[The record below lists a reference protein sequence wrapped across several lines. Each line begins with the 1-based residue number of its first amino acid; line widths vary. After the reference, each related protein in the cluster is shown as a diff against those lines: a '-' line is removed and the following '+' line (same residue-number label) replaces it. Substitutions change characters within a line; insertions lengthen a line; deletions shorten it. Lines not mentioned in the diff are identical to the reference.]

1 MTPLEPP
8 PSARRMD
15 KSEFPSTSPAPTQAA
30 EYAEDGADRVVV
42 CEAFDLS
49 TVFFSITSS
58 TAAFSNWAK
67 LCFRVCRVASKMTE
81 LSTWYFYGVEKGTS
95 DAESQTSLGTGGS
108 DRHTQQKDKETGT
121 HTQTARYTCITH
133 TTDRHTTDRHTDRLT
148 DGYTQTQT

>member
-15 KSEFPSTSPAPTQAA
+15 KSEFPSTSPAPTQAV
-30 EYAEDGADRVVV
+30 EYAEDGADRVVL

-95 DAESQTSLGTGGS
+95 DGVTNIVADGWIGQTHTAERHR
-108 DRHTQQKDKETGT
+108 DRHTHRQPDTHVLNIQQ
-121 HTQTARYTCITH
+121 
-133 TTDRHTTDRHTDRLT
+133 TD
-148 DGYTQTQT
+148 